1 MIMFVAGLV
10 IWVGGLAY
18 AASGLK
24 VVLMIVGIALDL
36 GAMFVLYRAKAAGD
50 AVRQGESS

>member
-10 IWVGGLAY
+10 MWVGGLAY
-18 AASGLK
+18 AAPALQ
-24 VVLMIVGIALDL
+24 VVLVIVGVVLDL